1 MLCMISLRCGGKSI
15 ICDYFDLLFCFIQS
29 EETVDTEMAHQ
40 NTNFHF
46 EITKYQT
53 KPQLYYLLKPVLFS
67 LDFIKFSLRLRCI

>member
-15 ICDYFDLLFCFIQS
+15 ICDYFDLVFCFIRS

-46 EITKYQT
+46 EITKY
-53 KPQLYYLLKPVLFS
+53 LLLN
-67 LDFIKFSLRLRCI
+67 FIICWSPSYFLWIL